1 MKTKDTYNY
10 RRVDLV
16 NLIITIALVILLCI
30 QNVITDGIAGSMDSL
45 LSGAFV
51 LVISSINYLVPIKQ
65 NIKALVFSILPALVI
80 TALMYTEKFEVNNH
94 YILILT
100 IAMVALYFKKELI
113 IIHGIFLN
121 AALDLVYVLNHK
133 GVMGMDTGTG
143 SYIKT
148 LFLIN
153 AILVLLFF
161 LAKWGNEVVGKAN
174 EKEAETRNL
183 LKTLETTFQAME
195 TGAKSLDN
203 NVSTVNT
210 QLDGISEASTGI
222 LNSVQQMAT
231 AIQEEATGVYRVN
244 ESMISS
250 MQVMNQSLDIS
261 KDIVAKS
268 SDMANKVED
277 GWNKIQEVSNHMNT
291 ATASISTTTATVN
304 ELKDSLSEIS
314 TLLDGIKTIA
324 GQTNLLALNASI
336 ESARA
341 GEQGKGFAVV
351 AEQIRALSEQ
361 SKGIVADINDVTERI
376 FAKSELASKMSLEGE
391 KSTTD
396 GISIIKEV
404 AEYFTDIRN
413 SYIETNAALSKNMD
427 EIASTAKGFT
437 EIQEQITSM
446 ASIAEENS
454 ASTQE
459 IFSIIEDENSQI
471 NGIHS
476 SVQEVTNLSKVL
488 KELSERN

>member
-1 MKTKDTYNY
+1 MKKQDTYDY
-10 RRVDLV
+10 KRVDVV

-30 QNVITDGIAGSMDSL
+30 QNVITYGIAGSITSL
-45 LSGAFV
+45 LSGALI
-51 LVISSINYLVPIKQ
+51 LVISFINYLVPIKQ
-65 NIKALVFSILPALVI
+65 NVKALIFSILPALVI
-80 TALMYTEKFEVNNH
+80 TALMYTDKFEVNNH

-100 IAMVALYFKKELI
+100 IAMVGLYFKKELI
-113 IIHGIFLN
+113 VIHGIFLN
-121 AALDLVYVLNHK
+121 VALNLVYVLNHE

-143 SYIKT
+143 SYVKI
-148 LFLIN
+148 LLLMN
-153 AILVLLFF
+153 GILVLLFF

-174 EKEAETRNL
+174 EKETEARKL
-183 LKTLETTFQAME
+183 LETLEITFQAME
-195 TGAKSLDN
+195 KGSKSLDT

-210 QLDGISEASTGI
+210 QLYGISTASKDI
-222 LNSVQQMAT
+222 LNSVQQMAA

-244 ESMISS
+244 ESMITS
-250 MQVMNQSLDIS
+250 MQVMNQSIDIS
-261 KDIVAKS
+261 KGVVAKS

-277 GWNKIQEVSNHMNT
+277 GWNKIHEVSNHMNT
-291 ATASISTTTATVN
+291 ATTAIGMTAATVN
-304 ELKDSLSEIS
+304 ELKDSLGEIN
-314 TLLDGIKTIA
+314 TLLNGIKTIA

-361 SKGIVADINDVTERI
+361 SKGIVANINDVTESI
-376 FAKSELASKMSLEGE
+376 FTKSELASKMSVEGE
-391 KSTTD
+391 KATTD
-396 GISIIKEV
+396 GISIIQEV

-413 SYIETNAALSKNMD
+413 SYIETNSALSKNMNQ
-427 EIASTAKGFT
+427 IAAAAKDFT
-437 EIQEQITSM
+437 EIQEQITHM

-471 NGIHS
+471 NGINS

-488 KELSERN
+488 KELSVR